1 MNSIFPNSINKG
13 DKIMVIA
20 PSDALKSTSGTK
32 DLAQKR
38 LESEFGV
45 EVVYSSNCFDF
56 DTDDS
61 ESILKRAIDL
71 NNAFS
76 DKSIKAVICGTGGFN
91 ANEILPF
98 INWDVVKNNPK
109 VFIGSSDN
117 TVLVNA
123 IYAKTGLV
131 TYYGPNFFK
140 FGMKL
145 GLEYTLDYFKK
156 CLTDK
161 ASFLI
166 TPSEKWSNDKWF
178 KDQDNRNFIKNEGF
192 LLCSSGTVKG
202 SLIGGNLCSLNLLQ
216 GTEYFPVTDNKTI
229 LFIEDDDLA
238 GEDTFGEFKRN
249 LTSLMQTPLSKFVS
263 GIVLGRF
270 AVNSQM
276 DNEKIKKLFES
287 NKIFKNVPVVANV
300 DFGHCDPNITFPLG
314 GEVSLSASEEKVE
327 IAVEK
332 H

>member
-13 DKIMVIA
+13 DKITVIS
-20 PSDALKSTSGTK
+20 PSDCLKSASGTK

-38 LESEFGV
+38 LETELGI
-45 EVVYSSNCFDF
+45 EIVYSANCFDF
-56 DTDDS
+56 DTDNS
-61 ESILKRAIDL
+61 ESIAKRSSDL
-71 NNAFS
+71 NNVFS
-76 DKSIKAVICGTGGFN
+76 DKSIKAIICGTGGFN

-98 INWDVVKNNPK
+98 IDWDVVKNNPK

-145 GLEYTLDYFKK
+145 GLEYTLDYLKK
-156 CLTDK
+156 CLTSK
-161 ASFLI
+161 SPFNI

-178 KDQDNRNFIKNEGF
+178 KDQDNRNFIENKGF
-192 LLCSSGTVKG
+192 LLCNSGTAKG
-202 SLIGGNLCSLNLLQ
+202 LLIGGNLCSLNLLQ
-216 GTEYFPVTDNKTI
+216 STEYFPTNDGKTI

-249 LTSLMQTPLSKFVS
+249 LTSLMQTPLSKS
-263 GIVLGRF
+263 IGGIVLGRF

-276 DNEKIKKLFES
+276 DNEKIKKFFES
-287 NKIFKNVPVVANV
+287 NKVFKNIPIIANV
-300 DFGHCDPNITFPLG
+300 DFGHCDPNITFPIG
-314 GEVSLSASEEKVE
+314 GEITLSVDEEKIDIV
-327 IAVEK
+327 VEK

>member
-1 MNSIFPNSINKG
+1 MNSFFPDTINKG

-20 PSDALKSTSGTK
+20 PSGALKSTSRTK

-38 LESEFGV
+38 LESELGI
-45 EVVYSSNCFDF
+45 EVIYSSNCFDF

-61 ESILKRAIDL
+61 QSIAKRASDL

-76 DKSIKAVICGTGGFN
+76 DKSIRAIFCGTGGFN

-98 INWDVVKNNPK
+98 IDWDIVKENPK
-109 VFIGSSDN
+109 AFIGSSDN
-117 TVLVNA
+117 TVLANS

-131 TYYGPNFFK
+131 TYYGPSFFK

-145 GLEYTLDYFKK
+145 GLKYTLDYFSK

-161 ASFLI
+161 APFSI

-178 KDQDNRNFIKNEGF
+178 KNQENRNFIENEGF
-192 LLCSSGTVKG
+192 LLCNSGYAKG
-202 SLIGGNLCSLNLLQ
+202 LLVGGNLCSLNLLQ
-216 GTEYFPVTDNKTI
+216 GTEYFHTNDVKTI

-238 GEDTFGEFKRN
+238 GENTFGEFKRN
-249 LTSLMQTPLSKFVS
+249 LTSLMQALLSKSVS

-270 AVNSQM
+270 VVNSQM

-287 NKIFKNVPVVANV
+287 NEVFKNIPIVANV
-300 DFGHCDPNITFPLG
+300 DFGHCDPSITFPIG
-314 GEVSLSASEEKVE
+314 GEVTLSATEAKKE
-327 IAVEK
+327 IIIEK